1 MMKKIVFA
9 LLTSSVG
16 LLAFDGA
23 KVYKQCT
30 MCHGKH
36 GEKVAMNSSPKLH
49 TLSEADLSSRLHAIA
64 DGSSKMAS
72 KYLGMHKAKLK
83 KVSSEEMPQLAA
95 YIKGL

>member
-1 MMKKIVFA
+1 MKKS
-9 LLTSSVG
+9 LLLV
-16 LLAFDGA
+16 LLCSLSLSAFDGA
-23 KVYKQCT
+23 KVYKQCA

-49 TLSEADLSSRLHAIA
+49 TLSEADLLSRLHAIV